1 MPEYRVRVIL
11 NTNIEASSP
20 EMARRIAL
28 EGAVALVGQAE
39 SAEADFNNVMPQ
51 DSFPR
56 FTYETEEIDPE
67 DLPAE
72 EGDTPTTEGELDN
85 TEETL

>member
-11 NTNIEASSP
+11 NTNIEAPSP

-39 SAEADFNNVMPQ
+39 SAEADFNSVMPQ

-56 FTYETEEIDPE
+56 FTYETEEIAGD
-67 DLPAE
+67 
-72 EGDTPTTEGELDN
+72 DTPTTEGELDN